1 MSARQRIELQP
12 AFLLHSY
19 DYRDTSRIA
28 EFLVRDHGRIAAVAR
43 GVKSQ
48 KSRSRGI
55 LRPFQPLLVSWT
67 GRELGTMTGL
77 EPAGPAYDLKRDAV
91 LAGFYLNELCLKLLA
106 SQDPHPEIFDE
117 FDAAMQSLAGGE
129 SVAATLRRFE
139 LGLLDALGYGLNLV
153 AEPTTG
159 EAVDADAWYVFN
171 VHGGP
176 ERHVQRVDHPLC
188 VRGSS
193 LLAMASGELE
203 HEEALR
209 DAQRITR
216 VAIDAH
222 LGGRTL
228 KSRDV
233 LRAMYGRSNR
243 QEPGDSN
250 GG

>member
-28 EFLVRDHGRIAAVAR
+28 EFFVREHGRVAAVAR

-48 KSRSRGI
+48 KSRSRGL

-77 EPAGPAYDLKRDAV
+77 EPNGAGYDLKRDAA

-106 SQDPHPEIFDE
+106 TQDPHPEIFDAYE
-117 FDAAMQSLAGGE
+117 TAIAALAAEE

-139 LGLLDALGYGLNLV
+139 LGLLDALGYGLNLT
-153 AEPTTG
+153 AEPATG
-159 EAVDADAWYVFN
+159 EIVNPDAWYVVN
-171 VHGGP
+171 IHSGP
-176 ERHVQRVDHPLC
+176 ERRANRVEHPLC

-193 LLAMASGELE
+193 LMAMATGELDDDTV
-203 HEEALR
+203 LR

-216 VAIDAH
+216 AAIDAQ
-222 LGGRTL
+222 LGGRSL

-233 LRAMYGRSNR
+233 LRAMYGRTGRANPD
-243 QEPGDSN
+243 E
-250 GG
+250 